1 MGAAVTGGVSCVD
14 LECWGCLSY
23 LGYLSYLGDICLA
36 DQQICLGDGNADFVA
51 GGKSAKECVAG
62 NADFTVGEKSA
73 K

>member
-14 LECWGCLSY
+14 FGCWGC
-23 LGYLSYLGDICLA
+23 LSYLGDICLA
-36 DQQICLGDGNADFVA
+36 DQQNCLGDGNADFVA

>member
-36 DQQICLGDGNADFVA
+36 DQQICLGDGNADFV
-51 GGKSAKECVAG
+51 
-62 NADFTVGEKSA
+62 VGEKSA
-73 K
+73 E